1 MNEKYK
7 NKEAKNRPNGER
19 KRERD
24 LRFHGRAM
32 QLTVFRKIRQRKPD
46 RVFIICP
53 NKKRH

>member
-1 MNEKYK
+1 MK
-7 NKEAKNRPNGER
+7 NIKIKKLKTGQTGRE
-19 KRERD
+19 RERD